1 MSSAPARQMTP
12 ARSMHVRTIMVLAM
26 RNLRRQLKRTTLTAA
41 VMVIGGA
48 LLIFSFALGDGS
60 HENWIDSGIRTST
73 GHVTI
78 EQPEFRRSRK
88 IEDRLATDVRV
99 ETERALASPEI
110 AAHVVAV
117 SSRLSISG
125 LASSAAGARP
135 AQVLAVDP
143 VAEAQFSTLDDQ
155 VVEGR
160 YLEPDDRLAAYI
172 GVGLAASLELRL
184 GSRLV
189 VQAQG
194 TDQEIAAQ
202 LLRVV
207 GIFQNGV
214 PEVDQMVVH
223 IPLQTAGDWLGS
235 DRDVTN
241 VGVVLT
247 GSSAVAAVTTHLEDA
262 LVDPIGRGDA
272 RVMGWRE
279 ANPALA
285 AAIAIDNFGN
295 YLVFGILF
303 IIIAFGIV
311 NTVLMSVLH
320 RHREFGVLQALGL
333 TPGQTGTIVL
343 IEGLTLTA
351 VSGFIGVSL
360 GLAATWYFFGDGL
373 DMSAMVGEEMTFSG
387 VVIDPVIVPLF
398 RLARVVEVLTF
409 ILFIGAVASV
419 YPALRAAK
427 IDVAESMKFER

>member
-1 MSSAPARQMTP
+1 M
-12 ARSMHVRTIMVLAM
+12 
-26 RNLRRQLKRTTLTAA
+26 LTAA

-48 LLIFSFALGDGS
+48 LLILSFALGDGS

-73 GHVTI
+73 GHVTV
-78 EQPEFRRSRK
+78 EQPEFRLSRK
-88 IEDRLATDVRV
+88 LEDRLATAVRV

-110 AAHVVAV
+110 ALHVVAV
-117 SSRLSISG
+117 SSRLSVNG

-135 AQVLAVDP
+135 TRVLAVDP
-143 VAEAQFSTLDDQ
+143 VAEARFSTLDDQ
-155 VVEGR
+155 VIEGR

-172 GVGLAASLELRL
+172 GVGLAGSLELRL

-189 VQAQG
+189 VQAQD
-194 TDQEIAAQ
+194 TEQDIAAQ

-207 GIFQNGV
+207 GIFRNGV
-214 PEVDQMVVH
+214 PEIDQAVIH
-223 IPLQTAGDWLGS
+223 IPLQTAGEWLGS
-235 DRDVTN
+235 EHDVTS
-241 VGVVLT
+241 VGVLLT
-247 GSSAVAAVTTHLEDA
+247 GSSAVAAVTAHLEETLA
-262 LVDPIGRGDA
+262 DPIGRGDA

-295 YLVFGILF
+295 YLLFGILF
-303 IIIAFGIV
+303 LIIAFGIV

-320 RHREFGVLQALGL
+320 RYREFGVLQALGL

-343 IEGLTLTA
+343 VEGLTLTA

-360 GLAATWYFFGDGL
+360 GLLATWYFFGDGL
-373 DMSAMVGEEMTFSG
+373 DMSALVGEEMTFSG

-398 RLARVVEVLTF
+398 RVVRIAQVLTF

-427 IDVAESMKFER
+427 IDIAESMKFER

>member
-1 MSSAPARQMTP
+1 
-12 ARSMHVRTIMVLAM
+12 MVLAM
-26 RNLRRQLKRTTLTAA
+26 RNLRRQLRRTMLTAA

-48 LLIFSFALGDGS
+48 LLIFSFALSDGT
-60 HENWIDSGIRTST
+60 HEQWIDSGIRTST
-73 GHVTI
+73 GHITI
-78 EQPEFRRSRK
+78 EQPEYRLSRK
-88 IEDRLATDVRV
+88 LEDRLVTDVRGKA
-99 ETERALASPEI
+99 EQALAAPEI

-117 SSRLSISG
+117 SSRLSVSA
-125 LASSAAGARP
+125 LASSAQGARP
-135 AQVLAVDP
+135 VQVQAVDP
-143 VAEAQFSTLDDQ
+143 KAEAQFSMLDDQ
-155 VVEGR
+155 LVEGR

-172 GVGLAASLELRL
+172 GVGLASSLDLRL

-189 VQAQG
+189 VQAQD
-194 TDQEIAAQ
+194 TEHEIAAQ

-207 GIFQNGV
+207 GIFRNGV
-214 PEVDQMVVH
+214 PEVDQSVVH
-223 IPLQTAGDWLGS
+223 IPLDTAGEWLGS
-235 DRDVTN
+235 KQDVTN

-247 GSSAVAAVTTHLEDA
+247 DSTAVAPVTAHLEQA

-285 AAIAIDNFGN
+285 AAIAIDSFGN

-343 IEGLTLTA
+343 VEGLTLTA
-351 VSGFIGVSL
+351 VSGFVGVTL
-360 GLAATWYFFGDGL
+360 GYLVTWYFFGDGL
-373 DMSAMVGEEMTFSG
+373 DMAALMGEDMTFSG
-387 VVIDPVIVPLF
+387 VVIDPIMVPRFYPVRIVQI
-398 RLARVVEVLTF
+398 LTF
-409 ILFIGAVASV
+409 ILWIGAVASV
-419 YPALRAAK
+419 YPALRAARVD
-427 IDVAESMKFER
+427 IAESMKFER

>member
-1 MSSAPARQMTP
+1 
-12 ARSMHVRTIMVLAM
+12 MHTRTIIVLAM
-26 RNLRRQLKRTTLTAA
+26 RNLRRQLRRTALTAA

-48 LLIFSFALGDGS
+48 LLILSFALGDGT

-78 EQPEFRRSRK
+78 EQPEFRLSRK
-88 IEDRLATDVRV
+88 IEDRLTHDVRRA
-99 ETERALASPEI
+99 TERALASPEI
-110 AAHVVAV
+110 APQVVAV
-117 SSRLSISG
+117 SARLSVSG

-143 VAEAQFSTLDDQ
+143 TAEARFSTLDDQ

-160 YLEPDDRLAAYI
+160 YLEPDDRLAAYV

-189 VQAQG
+189 VQAQ
-194 TDQEIAAQ
+194 DANREIAAQ

-207 GIFQNGV
+207 GIFRNGV
-214 PEVDQMVVH
+214 PEVDQAVVH
-223 IPLQTAGDWLGS
+223 IPLQTAGEWLGS

-241 VGVVLT
+241 VGVVLA
-247 GSSAVAAVTTHLEDA
+247 GSTAVAAVTAHLERS

-285 AAIAIDNFGN
+285 AAVAIDEFGN
-295 YLVFGILF
+295 YLIFGILF
-303 IIIAFGIV
+303 VIIGIGIV

-320 RHREFGVLQALGL
+320 RYREFGVLQALGL

-343 IEGLTLTA
+343 VEGLTLTA
-351 VSGFIGVSL
+351 VSGFIGVSI
-360 GLAATWYFFGDGL
+360 GLLATWYFFGDGL
-373 DMSAMVGEEMTFSG
+373 DFSALMGEEMTFSG

-398 RLARVVEVLTF
+398 RLTRVAQVLTF
-409 ILFIGAVASV
+409 ILFIGAVASI

-427 IDVAESMKFER
+427 IDVAEAMKFER

>member
-1 MSSAPARQMTP
+1 M
-12 ARSMHVRTIMVLAM
+12 LAM
-26 RNLRRQLKRTTLTAA
+26 RNLRRQLRRSMLTAA

-48 LLIFSFALGDGS
+48 LLIFAFALSDGT
-60 HENWIDSGIRTST
+60 HEDWIDSGVRTST

-78 EQPEFRRSRK
+78 EQPEFQRSRK
-88 IEDRLATDVRV
+88 IENRLATDVRR
-99 ETERALASPEI
+99 EAERVLESPEI
-110 AAHVVAV
+110 AQHVVAV
-117 SSRLSISG
+117 SARLSISA

-143 VAEAQFSTLDDQ
+143 VAEAAFSTLDDQ
-155 VVEGR
+155 VIEGR

-172 GVGLAASLELRL
+172 GVGLAASLDLRL

-189 VQAQG
+189 MQAQD
-194 TDQEIAAQ
+194 TNKEIAGQ

-207 GIFQNGV
+207 GIFRNGV
-214 PEVDQMVVH
+214 PEIDQAVVH
-223 IPLQTAGDWLGS
+223 IPLKTAGEWLGS
-235 DRDVTN
+235 DHDVTN

-247 GSSAVAAVTTHLEDA
+247 GSTVVAGVAAHLERA
-262 LVDPIGRGDA
+262 LADPIARGEA
-272 RVMGWRE
+272 SVMGWRE

-285 AAIAIDNFGN
+285 AAVAIDSFGN
-295 YLVFGILF
+295 FLAFGILF

-343 IEGLTLTA
+343 VEGLTLTA

-360 GLAATWYFFGDGL
+360 GYLATGYFFGDGL
-373 DMSAMVGEEMTFSG
+373 DMAALMGEDMTFSG
-387 VVIDPVIVPLF
+387 VVLDPVMVPQF
-398 RLARVVEVLTF
+398 RPVRVAQILTF
-409 ILFIGAVASV
+409 ILCIGAVASI

>member
-1 MSSAPARQMTP
+1 MPPAPTRPRWLHAR
-12 ARSMHVRTIMVLAM
+12 IIIVLAM
-26 RNLRRQLKRTTLTAA
+26 RNLRRQLRRTSLTAA

-48 LLIFSFALGDGS
+48 LLILAFALGDGS

-73 GHVTI
+73 GHVTV
-78 EQPEFRRSRK
+78 EQPDFRLSRTL
-88 IEDRLATDVRV
+88 EDRLANAVRG

-117 SSRLSISG
+117 SSRLSVNA

-143 VAEAQFSTLDDQ
+143 VAEARFSTLDDQ

-172 GVGLAASLELRL
+172 GDGLAASLELRL

-189 VQAQG
+189 VQAQD
-194 TDQEIAAQ
+194 TEHEIAAQ

-207 GIFQNGV
+207 GIFRNGV
-214 PEVDQMVVH
+214 PEIDQTVIH
-223 IPLQTAGDWLGS
+223 IPLQTAGEWLGTEG
-235 DRDVTN
+235 DVTN

-247 GSSAVAAVTTHLEDA
+247 GNSAVAAVTAYLEDT

-272 RVMGWRE
+272 RVIGWRE

-285 AAIAIDNFGN
+285 AAIAIDDFGN

-303 IIIAFGIV
+303 VIIAFGIV

-360 GLAATWYFFGDGL
+360 GLLATWYFFGDGL
-373 DMSAMVGEEMTFSG
+373 DMSALVGEEMTFSG

-398 RLARVVEVLTF
+398 RVARLAQVLTF
-409 ILFIGAVASV
+409 ILCIGAVASI
-419 YPALRAAK
+419 YPARRAAR

>member
-1 MSSAPARQMTP
+1 MPQAPARP
-12 ARSMHVRTIMVLAM
+12 RSMHVRTIIVLAM
-26 RNLRRQLKRTTLTAA
+26 RNLRRQLRRTMLTAA

-48 LLIFSFALGDGS
+48 LLICSFALGDGI
-60 HENWIDSGIRTST
+60 HEDWIDSGIRTST

-78 EQPEFRRSRK
+78 EHPDFRLSRK
-88 IEDRLATDVRV
+88 LQDRLRPAVRD
-99 ETERALASPEI
+99 ETERALASLEI
-110 AAHVVAV
+110 APHVVAV
-117 SSRLSISG
+117 SSRVSISA

-135 AQVLAVDP
+135 AQILAVGP
-143 VAEAQFSTLDDQ
+143 VPEARFSTLDDQ

-189 VQAQG
+189 VQAQN

-207 GIFQNGV
+207 GIFRNGV
-214 PEVDQMVVH
+214 PEVDQAVVH
-223 IPLQTAGDWLGS
+223 IPLQTAGEWLGS
-235 DRDVTN
+235 ERGVTN

-247 GSSAVAAVTTHLEDA
+247 GSSAVAAVTAHLEETLA
-262 LVDPIGRGDA
+262 DPIGRGDA

-285 AAIAIDNFGN
+285 AAIAIDDFGN
-295 YLVFGILF
+295 YLIFGILF

-343 IEGLTLTA
+343 VEGLTLTA

-360 GLAATWYFFGDGL
+360 GLLATWCFFGDGL
-373 DMSAMVGEEMTFSG
+373 DMSVLLDEEMTFSG

-398 RLARVVEVLTF
+398 RVVRIAQVLTF
-409 ILFIGAVASV
+409 ILFIGAVASI

-427 IDVAESMKFER
+427 IDVAEAMKFER

>member
-1 MSSAPARQMTP
+1 M
-12 ARSMHVRTIMVLAM
+12 
-26 RNLRRQLKRTTLTAA
+26 LTAA

-48 LLIFSFALGDGS
+48 LLILSFALGDGS

-73 GHVTI
+73 GHVTV
-78 EQPEFRRSRK
+78 EQPEFRLSRK
-88 IEDRLATDVRV
+88 LEDRLATAVRV

-110 AAHVVAV
+110 ALHVVAV
-117 SSRLSISG
+117 SSRLSVNG

-135 AQVLAVDP
+135 ARVLAVDP
-143 VAEAQFSTLDDQ
+143 VAEARFSTLDDQ
-155 VVEGR
+155 VIEGR

-172 GVGLAASLELRL
+172 GVGLAGSLELRL

-189 VQAQG
+189 VQAQD
-194 TDQEIAAQ
+194 TEQDIAAQ

-207 GIFQNGV
+207 GIFRNGV
-214 PEVDQMVVH
+214 PEIDQAVIH
-223 IPLQTAGDWLGS
+223 IPLQTAGEWLGS
-235 DRDVTN
+235 EHDVTS
-241 VGVVLT
+241 VGVLLT
-247 GSSAVAAVTTHLEDA
+247 GSSAVAAVTAHLEETLA
-262 LVDPIGRGDA
+262 DPIGRGDA

-295 YLVFGILF
+295 YLLFGILF
-303 IIIAFGIV
+303 LIIALGIV

-320 RHREFGVLQALGL
+320 RYREFGVLQALGL
-333 TPGQTGTIVL
+333 TPGQTGTIALV
-343 IEGLTLTA
+343 EGLTLTA

-360 GLAATWYFFGDGL
+360 GLLATWYFFGDGL
-373 DMSAMVGEEMTFSG
+373 DMSALVGEEMTFSG

-398 RLARVVEVLTF
+398 RVVRIAQVLTF

-427 IDVAESMKFER
+427 IDIAESMKFER

>member
-1 MSSAPARQMTP
+1 MSTRRPSLHA
-12 ARSMHVRTIMVLAM
+12 RTIVVLAM
-26 RNLRRQLKRTTLTAA
+26 RNLRRQLRRSVLTAA

-48 LLIFSFALGDGS
+48 LLIFAFALSDGT
-60 HENWIDSGIRTST
+60 HEDWIDSGVRTST

-78 EQPEFRRSRK
+78 EHPEFQQSRK
-88 IEDRLATDVRV
+88 IENRLTTDVRR
-99 ETERALASPEI
+99 EAERALQSPAI
-110 AAHVVAV
+110 APHVVAV
-117 SSRLSISG
+117 SARLSVSA

-135 AQVLAVDP
+135 ALVLAVDP
-143 VAEAQFSTLDDQ
+143 VAEAGFSTLDDQ

-172 GVGLAASLELRL
+172 GVGLAASLDLRL

-189 VQAQG
+189 MQAQD
-194 TDQEIAAQ
+194 TEQEIAGQ

-207 GIFQNGV
+207 GIFRNGV
-214 PEVDQMVVH
+214 PEIDQAVVH
-223 IPLQTAGDWLGS
+223 IPLATAGEWLGS
-235 DRDVTN
+235 AHDVTN
-241 VGVVLT
+241 VGVVLVDST
-247 GSSAVAAVTTHLEDA
+247 VVEGVAAHVEQA
-262 LVDPIGRGDA
+262 LADPIARGEA
-272 RVMGWRE
+272 RAMGWRE

-285 AAIAIDNFGN
+285 AAVAIDSFGN
-295 YLVFGILF
+295 FLAFGILF

-343 IEGLTLTA
+343 VEGLTMTA

-360 GLAATWYFFGDGL
+360 GYLVTWYFFGDGL
-373 DMSAMVGEEMTFSG
+373 DMAALMGEDMTFSG
-387 VVIDPVIVPLF
+387 VVLDPIMVPQF
-398 RLARVVEVLTF
+398 QGVRVAQILTF
-409 ILFIGAVASV
+409 ILCMGAVASI